1 MKICIY
7 IDATQVINKIE
18 EYPKASYG
26 TESQEGSALVLF
38 PAHTESCG
46 QGWTHTQG
54 ADVNRMNMRADVYLS
69 VVYNCLRLITN
80 LKVEDWRLGSYITV
94 NPFDGTW

>member
-1 MKICIY
+1 
-7 IDATQVINKIE
+7 
-18 EYPKASYG
+18 
-26 TESQEGSALVLF
+26 
-38 PAHTESCG
+38 
-46 QGWTHTQG
+46 
-54 ADVNRMNMRADVYLS
+54 MNMRADVYLS